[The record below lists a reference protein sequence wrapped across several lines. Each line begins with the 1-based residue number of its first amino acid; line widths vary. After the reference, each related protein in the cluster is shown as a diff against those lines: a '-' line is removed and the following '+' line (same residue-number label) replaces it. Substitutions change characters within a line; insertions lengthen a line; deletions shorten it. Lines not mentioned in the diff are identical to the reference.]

1 MKLSE
6 KKGGDF
12 TPHPESGGMI
22 AAVLV
27 DITPL
32 KEVPDKF
39 HPGEIKEVFRL
50 VYETEMTDDEGKR
63 FCIWSRPYTA
73 SLHEKASFRKDI
85 KKILGRDMTA
95 AELGEFDTESLI
107 GRNVNMI
114 IQHEEGQNGQTYA
127 VISFLGAN
135 KEGKLKPSGK
145 YTRVQDREDYQAKDA
160 GESKAT
166 AAKDDAPWESVE
178 VHVGKYKGKALGGLD
193 EDAVRALIEKWIPVH
208 EKNEKQTL
216 DDKKMAAALRE
227 VGELLGIVPKE
238 DF

>member
-12 TPHPESGGMI
+12 TPHPESNGMI

-39 HPGEIKEVFRL
+39 HPGEVKEVFRI
-50 VYETEMTDDEGKR
+50 VYETEMKDDDGKR
-63 FCIWSRPYTA
+63 WCVWSRPYTP
-73 SLHEKASFRKDI
+73 SLNEKANFRKDI
-85 KKILGRDMTA
+85 KKIIGRDLTA
-95 AELGEFDTESLI
+95 AELGEFETESLI
-107 GRNVNMI
+107 GKNVNLI

-145 YTRVQDREDYQAKDA
+145 YTRVQDRPQDGNEAPAKTTSKAAATWEDVIVHMGKHKGKRLGDVDEEGVQALIAKWLPTNGDVEPLATALRTVQALLTPAEEDY
-160 GESKAT
+160 
-166 AAKDDAPWESVE
+166 
-178 VHVGKYKGKALGGLD
+178 
-193 EDAVRALIEKWIPVH
+193 
-208 EKNEKQTL
+208 
-216 DDKKMAAALRE
+216 
-227 VGELLGIVPKE
+227 
-238 DF
+238 